1 MTKDVAKEHFYVT
14 IEYMTKEEKKIF
26 LKRICDRGAIVEFL
40 PSKEIFRDKIL
51 NSKEN
56 IRVKFGIDPTS
67 PNIHIGRTVP
77 LLTIR
82 DLQDLGCEV
91 VLIVGDFTGQI
102 GDTSDK
108 ESERPMLSEQVVR
121 ENMKSYLDQIFKIL
135 RKEKTYILENSLW
148 LKDMTL
154 RQIGEISTLFSLS
167 EFIAR
172 ENIRKRLD
180 KGKRISLRE
189 LFYPLMQ
196 GYDSFIVG
204 ADIEVGG
211 TDQRFNMLSGRE
223 IQSNYTPDY
232 EDMEKIYE
240 KIRLPTRLR
249 EKGKSSQCI
258 IMNELLLGTDGR
270 KMSSSWGNTINIL
283 EEAREMFGKTMRLP
297 DELIEKY
304 FINCTRLPLDDIKTL
319 LSFNDPRK
327 AKLCLAKELVKLYH
341 GERKAQE
348 EEHFF
353 IETFS
358 NKNIDLDS
366 LESMEVS
373 SGETF
378 LDVLVREKLA
388 ESKGDA
394 RRKIIQGGVSLEG
407 EKVFNPEE
415 FFTEKMNNTIL
426 RVGKKHFKKIV
437 FRKNK
442 EEENI

>member
-1 MTKDVAKEHFYVT
+1 M
-14 IEYMTKEEKKIF
+14 EYMTKEEKEIF
-26 LKRICDRGAIVEFL
+26 LKKIFDRGTIVEFL
-40 PSKEIFRDKIL
+40 PSKEVFRDKIL
-51 NSKEN
+51 NSKN
-56 IRVKFGIDPTS
+56 TVRVKFGIDPTS

-108 ESERPMLSEQVVR
+108 ESERPMLSEQLVR

-135 RKEKTYILENSLW
+135 RKENIYILNNSLW

-223 IQSNYTPDY
+223 IQSNYLPDHK
-232 EDMEKIYE
+232 DMKKVDEKI
-240 KIRLPTRLR
+240 KLPIELR
-249 EKGKSSQCI
+249 EKGKNSQCVL
-258 IMNELLLGTDGR
+258 MNELLLGTDGR

-283 EEAREMFGKTMRLP
+283 EEAREMFGKIMRLP

-304 FINCTRLPLDDIKTL
+304 FINCTRLSLDDIHTL
-319 LSFNDPRK
+319 LSLNDPRK

-358 NKNIDLDS
+358 NKNIDADF
-366 LESMEVS
+366 LESIEVS
-373 SGETF
+373 LGETF
-378 LDVLVREKLA
+378 LEVLVREKLA
-388 ESKGDA
+388 QSKGDA
-394 RRKIIQGGVSLEG
+394 RRKMTQGGVSLEG
-407 EKVFNPEE
+407 EKMLNPEQL
-415 FFTEKMNNTIL
+415 FTEEMNKSIL
-426 RVGKKHFKKIV
+426 RVGKKHFKKV
-437 FRKNK
+437 VLKKR
-442 EEENI
+442 EEGKVK